1 MSINFDNITYQEIL
15 EMIERIESQV
25 FYDILTKKIEE
36 GKIVFCE
43 VQDGLM
49 N

>member
-1 MSINFDNITYQEIL
+1 MSINFDKITYEEIL
-15 EMIERIESQV
+15 ELIEKLETQV

-43 VQDGLM
+43 VQDGLL